1 MNKNYI
7 IATIVLVV
15 AAYFGGRL
23 TGPERV
29 KIEKQIVTVEVE
41 KTKVDQVKDQDKVT
55 TITKNK
61 DGTTTTVTETK
72 THTDTKKSS
81 ETDTT
86 QTEHDTKD
94 IVNRSSLTTISLLGG
109 INATRPQDG
118 FVYGLQVTKPILGPI
133 VIGVWGLTDKTIG
146 ANVGLQ
152 F

>member
-41 KTKVDQVKDQDKVT
+41 KTKVT